1 MVLAERL
8 RSSDHHKLLAQSALT
23 FTTAAHSA
31 IFAHAVRTG
40 CPARAACPP
49 GALQGGSSG
58 FSLIFGPGNGRED
71 RGVTGCPF
79 GFRRSTP
86 SPSRDRKE
94 SPYSGHAIEREGK
107 SAKNSVFGAES
118 ISPLQ
123 LQNDAQNANFG
134 PQSHLNMKL
143 NPRRMLFRSMMT
155 PKGSELI

>member
-1 MVLAERL
+1 MRYERAVQHALHVPLAPYREDLKVSRW
-8 RSSDHHKLLAQSALT
+8 
-23 FTTAAHSA
+23 
-31 IFAHAVRTG
+31 
-40 CPARAACPP
+40 
-49 GALQGGSSG
+49 
-58 FSLIFGPGNGRED
+58 IFGPGNGRED

-86 SPSRDRKE
+86 SPFRDRKE

-134 PQSHLNMKL
+134 LQSHLKMKL
-143 NPRRMLFRSMMT
+143 NPRRMFF
-155 PKGSELI
+155 

>member
-1 MVLAERL
+1 MRYERAVQ
-8 RSSDHHKLLAQSALT
+8 HAL
-23 FTTAAHSA
+23 H
-31 IFAHAVRTG
+31 V
-40 CPARAACPP
+40 PP

-134 PQSHLNMKL
+134 LQSHLNMKL
-143 NPRRMLFRSMMT
+143 NPRRMLFRSMIT
-155 PKGSELI
+155 PKGSELIKNLTTVHENGGAREMWCFSIFLIFSI